1 MVSWS
6 TWLNAF
12 VPTGSIYFTHWY
24 SAKRRKLGYS
34 LLRSIEVTGLCVH
47 MTSIS
52 ALKFTVVVGPQY
64 VQGTLEDFRSTLQ
77 TVFSGQHPS
86 VTSALVPLVGEP
98 LWMHQ
103 EHTPETPGMDARNIT
118 KRPPVH
124 LYTKTL
130 MYMWHKKTKKK
141 LWRAGKFLQGVLA
154 NCCIHTE
161 LQWFGFS
168 QQLLV

>member
-12 VPTGSIYFTHWY
+12 VPTGSIYLTHWY
-24 SAKRRKLGYS
+24 SAKRGKLGFS
-34 LLRSIEVTGLCVH
+34 LLRSIKVTGLCVH

-52 ALKFTVVVGPQY
+52 ALKFTVVAGPQY
-64 VQGTLEDFRSTLQ
+64 IQGTLEDLR
-77 TVFSGQHPS
+77 
-86 VTSALVPLVGEP
+86 SALQCSVDSAH
-98 LWMHQ
+98 LWLQRWCHWWGNHFECTRSILQKLQVWMQ
-103 EHTPETPGMDARNIT
+103 GILQS
-118 KRPPVH
+118 VL

-141 LWRAGKFLQGVLA
+141 LWRAGKFLQGVLV